1 MRVRFPAAACLAAAL
16 LSPPAHADAAV
27 PQYRGDFP
35 LTDLAEETRWAP
47 CAFDL
52 KEPEDRL
59 AECAYVN
66 MPLDYAKPEAGKFRV
81 LVKRIRM
88 GEKPSAQVWLLHG
101 GPGAS
106 ATADLYRLSYQI
118 PRDRPD
124 IHYYAVDHRGMGG
137 SGRLTCPTTGSPD
150 DMRGRW
156 ARCAGHLKETVGM
169 DRLMQVTMS
178 NAARDIGTL
187 AEKYREPEARII
199 VLGLSYGTTLAHRY
213 MQIFPGQ
220 PDGVVW
226 AGVQVGIG
234 GGVVDNRG
242 GYDRRMN
249 VAIER
254 IFARCSEYDDCVRHF
269 RKDPWEVA
277 QDTMASLYEGHCPA
291 LGIEPDRVKSAFGDL
306 SYSTPVV
313 TLPSLVYRLNRCSAG
328 DVRLIRDVV
337 DKWRPADSELSPP
350 DTPSSYVA
358 GRIISASEKEGPEET
373 RTVQEIEAEFSNE
386 ITIAIGDTAIEEGV
400 SDDMPDPWI
409 TYPPDEYYGKWPD
422 YDGPLLMLQGGL
434 DTATPLPRAL
444 NARGH
449 FAGMPHKTWVT
460 FPETN
465 HRVIDYTP
473 TVDGI
478 DCARS
483 MFIQFIDD
491 PEGTIDT
498 GCLARMKPTDWSGSL
513 DQLDNYPVGGAW
525 DSVGNLWGDG
535 PES

>member
-1 MRVRFPAAACLAAAL
+1 MRTRIERGAGTACVLLCAVAQAA
-16 LSPPAHADAAV
+16 DTV
-27 PQYRGDFP
+27 PQYRQEFP
-35 LTDLAEETRWAP
+35 QTDLEEETRWAP
-47 CAFDL
+47 CAYDL
-52 KEPEDRL
+52 RNPEDRL

-81 LVKRIRM
+81 LVKRVRFS
-88 GEKPSAQVWLLHG
+88 EKPSAQVWLLHG

-106 ATADLYRLSYQI
+106 ATADLHRLSYQI

-137 SGRLTCPTTGSPD
+137 SERLVCPTTGSPD
-150 DMRGRW
+150 DMRARW
-156 ARCAGHLKETVGM
+156 ASCAEHLKQTVGM

-187 AEKYREPEARII
+187 AGKYREPGARVI

-213 MQIFPGQ
+213 MQIFPDQ

-234 GGVVDNRG
+234 GGVVDNQG

-249 VAIER
+249 KAIEQ
-254 IFARCSEYDDCVRHF
+254 IFVRCSEQDACVRHF
-269 RKDPWEVA
+269 AKDPWEVA
-277 QDTMASLYEGHCPA
+277 RNTMASLYEGHCPA

-313 TLPSLVYRLNRCSAG
+313 TLPSLIYRLNRCNEQ
-328 DVRLIRDVV
+328 DVGLIRDVV
-337 DKWRPADSELSPP
+337 ERWRPADSDLAPP

-358 GRIISASEKEGPEET
+358 GRVIGASEKEGPEET
-373 RTVQEIEAEFSNE
+373 RTVQELKDEFSKE

-434 DTATPLPRAL
+434 DTATPLPRSL

-449 FAGMPHKTWVT
+449 FAGMPYKTWVV
-460 FPETN
+460 FAETN

-473 TVDGI
+473 TVDGD

-483 MFIQFIDD
+483 IFIRFIDD
-491 PEGTIDT
+491 PKAPVDKSCI
-498 GCLARMKPTDWSGSL
+498 ARMKPTDWSGSL
-513 DQLDNYPVGGAW
+513 DQLRSYPAGGAW
-525 DSVGNLWGDG
+525 DSVDDMWGDV
-535 PES
+535 PKP